1 MATYLYE
8 TIPADPSAAP
18 ERFEIQQSM
27 KDDALIRHPDTG
39 VPVRRIVTGGFA
51 PIGVNRWRNRKIA
64 GSAPSG
70 VCSHNG
76 TGPCCG

>member
-27 KDDALIRHPDTG
+27 KDDALIRHPASG
-39 VPVRRIVTGGFA
+39 YRRARPAHRHRRIR
-51 PIGVNRWRNRKIA
+51 PDWRQPLEEPENRRQRTIRRLL
-64 GSAPSG
+64 P
-70 VCSHNG
+70 
-76 TGPCCG
+76 